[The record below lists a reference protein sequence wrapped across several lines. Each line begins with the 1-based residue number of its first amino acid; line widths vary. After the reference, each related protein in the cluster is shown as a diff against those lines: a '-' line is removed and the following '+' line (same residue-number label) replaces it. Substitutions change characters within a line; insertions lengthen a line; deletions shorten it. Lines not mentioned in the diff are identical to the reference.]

1 MYYINLSQGFNP
13 YGANAHQLVDFEQFT
28 FPGGEPHIKILSQ
41 NLANKH
47 LTISIRINQFAD
59 LGRLMVAV
67 DALKRMD
74 IRSFDLFLPYFPGA
88 RQDRVMVPGEPL
100 TAKVYTSLINQLGA
114 HQVTLYDPHS
124 EVVPALLD
132 RCQVLDNGEFV
143 KQCLAEIG
151 QPVKL
156 VAPDGGALK
165 KVYRLSQQ
173 LNGLPIV
180 QCSKRRDVWT
190 GALSGFDVHAKD
202 LQGQACLVVDDIC
215 DGGGTFVGLAEK
227 LKEKGAGPL
236 FLAISHGIFSKGLSR
251 LKAHFD
257 HIFTTDSIA
266 EMANEEAFTQIPL
279 LLSANTHLSRTDH
292 LAEAEALTD

>member
-1 MYYINLSQGFNP
+1 MHYINLSQDFNP

-41 NLANKH
+41 NLANNH

-59 LGRLMVAV
+59 MGLLLLAV
-67 DALKRMD
+67 DALKRMR

-100 TAKVYTSLINQLGA
+100 TAKVYATLINQLHA
-114 HQVTLYDPHS
+114 RQVTIFDPHS
-124 EVVPALLD
+124 EVTPALLNS
-132 RCQVLDNGEFV
+132 CQVLDNRWFV

-165 KVYRLSQQ
+165 KVHRLSQQ
-173 LNGLPIV
+173 LGGLSVV
-180 QCSKRRDVWT
+180 QCSKLRNVRT
-190 GALSGFDVHAKD
+190 GALSGFEVHADD
-202 LQGQACLVVDDIC
+202 LQGQACLIVDDIC
-215 DGGGTFVGLAEK
+215 DGGGTFVGLAKK

-236 FLAISHGIFSKGLSR
+236 FLAVSHGIFSKGLGR
-251 LKAHFD
+251 LKAHFE

-266 EMANEEAFTQIPL
+266 KMADEEAFTQIPL
-279 LLSANTHLSRTDH
+279 ILSADIHQ
-292 LAEAEALTD
+292 